1 MAIKTTKTENK
12 ITGRYFEGIGRRKT
26 AVARVRIAA
35 GTPHVSVNGEAFEKV
50 FQVERLRKTVLA
62 PIDSLKLEEKFTIV
76 AKVVGGGV
84 KAQAEA
90 VRHGLARALV
100 VFDPELKKRLRGL
113 DFLTR
118 DPRMV
123 ERKKYGLKKAR
134 RAPQWAKR

>member
-1 MAIKTTKTENK
+1 MATKSSKTETK
-12 ITGRYFEGIGRRKT
+12 IAGRYFEGIGRRKT
-26 AVARVRIAA
+26 AIARVRIAK
-35 GTPHVSVNGEAFEKV
+35 GDQHVSVNGENFDKF
-50 FQVERLRKTVLA
+50 FQMARLRKTVLA
-62 PIDSLKLEEKFTIV
+62 PIESLKLDNTFTIV

-100 VFDPELKKRLRGL
+100 LFDPELKKRLRGL